1 MFSLAALLIVT
12 GIVFLCLGLNNARKI
27 CVKTKRKGW
36 QLLSALIASFI
47 AGYSLVLGSLLLD
60 GSVDPVLFVL
70 SVILFSGSLFVFI
83 VTKFSLAT
91 IEQLDALA
99 KEEKYNSLHDSLTG
113 LPNRKHC
120 IETINVLIEHH
131 VPFHLLLLDV
141 VNFKQVNDGMG
152 HFSGDQLLIQ
162 IGKRMENH
170 LARGDFLA
178 RIGGDE
184 FVIILPK
191 RKERASKEF
200 ARAINASLKQ
210 PFLINGFEL
219 TSGAKIG
226 ISHYPDQAND
236 ADQIINAADM
246 AMYWGKAAEHDVAV
260 FSSEMYQNNRKR
272 LSISNQIDHA
282 LEHNDINVYYQP
294 IVGAKSNKVEGY
306 EALIRCYDEH
316 GEMIN
321 PAELISVAEQ
331 SHKITSIT
339 QWMLDKVAQDIKTLR
354 NQGLAHCA
362 IHVNLSAKDLMSQNI
377 ENQLGQLASNDP
389 NFANMV
395 CLEITE
401 TTAINRLRSPEK
413 LLKRLKEMGFRIT
426 LDDFGTGYSSLSL
439 LRDLPV
445 DQIKIDKSFAY
456 QLDQNERNFSIVEN
470 AISLAHGLGYT
481 VVVEG
486 IESREV
492 ESLVKKSGSDFM
504 QGYYYSAALPLED
517 VISWTL
523 SRDNIGY
530 ASPSKTDIKKAAP

>member
-1 MFSLAALLIVT
+1 M
-12 GIVFLCLGLNNARKI
+12 
-27 CVKTKRKGW
+27 KTKRKGW